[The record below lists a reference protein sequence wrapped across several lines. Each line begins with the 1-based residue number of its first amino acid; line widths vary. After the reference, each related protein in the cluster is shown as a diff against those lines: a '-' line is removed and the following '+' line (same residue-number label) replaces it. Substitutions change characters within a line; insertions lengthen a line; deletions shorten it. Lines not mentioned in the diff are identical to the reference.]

1 VGKDTNGAPEQ
12 NPGNAIDNQLASRTT
27 KNQLQ
32 KVMVLRLMLLLV
44 NSSEEL

>member
-27 KNQLQ
+27 PEPAPER
-32 KVMVLRLMLLLV
+32 MVLRLMLLLV